1 MDANAKVVDHAGAVA
16 HDVELLYD
24 LAQQYGIDVTWG
36 ECRETIRGI
45 YSDALRIKRK
55 HQHAARCRG
64 QRNHTQSIPNATR
77 KPQW

>member
-1 MDANAKVVDHAGAVA
+1 MDANAEDFDHAGAVA
-16 HDVELLYD
+16 NDIELLYD
-24 LAQQYGIDVTWG
+24 LAQQYGIDVTWM

-64 QRNHTQSIPNATR
+64 RRNHTKSIPNATR
-77 KPQW
+77 IPVW